1 MSPTHRNYWAAD
13 ENAYLLFYVAHAI
26 PSDAIVVL
34 LQLKAPRPGQLIRT
48 EAAISLKQRQLWRA
62 YNLDDSQGA
71 PEPAKFGSSSAH
83 TSLTT
88 LKSYESGVLMG
99 RGLEMIVEE
108 E

>member
-13 ENAYLLFYVAHAI
+13 EKAYLLFYVAHAI

-48 EAAISLKQRQLWRA
+48 EAAISLKQRQLRRE

-71 PEPAKFGSSSAH
+71 PEPAKIRQFLSSYI
-83 TSLTT
+83 
-88 LKSYESGVLMG
+88 LKLYERGVLMG